1 MFHSVTKCPIL
12 AKGDEDDLDIPVR
25 KRVAMDEL
33 HVMTGSFQKLHQSCK
48 KHFPSIDK
56 WAKKCGAMQQGYHSG
71 TFTGGDVKKMLEKI
85 GILENMAREESNM
98 IAMRFVSAFRAL
110 DWVRKACFSTKLKS
124 DWSEA
129 LDEFQRQITDLV
141 NDFEMDMSCTI
152 KFQFIIIHVREHC
165 EDELEVRPEAPRG
178 LGRVSKQTPESM
190 HHKFDKY
197 VERFNPHWNC
207 PELLR
212 HELER
217 AGSS

>member
-1 MFHSVTKCPIL
+1 
-12 AKGDEDDLDIPVR
+12 
-25 KRVAMDEL
+25 
-33 HVMTGSFQKLHQSCK
+33 
-48 KHFPSIDK
+48 
-56 WAKKCGAMQQGYHSG
+56 
-71 TFTGGDVKKMLEKI
+71 
-85 GILENMAREESNM
+85 MAREESNM
-98 IAMRFVSAFRAL
+98 TAMRFVSAFRAL

-141 NDFEMDMSCTI
+141 NDFEMDVSCTI
-152 KFQFIIIHVREHC
+152 KFHVIIIHVREHC

-217 AGSS
+217 AGSSWAAKCMWPITDAGDTE